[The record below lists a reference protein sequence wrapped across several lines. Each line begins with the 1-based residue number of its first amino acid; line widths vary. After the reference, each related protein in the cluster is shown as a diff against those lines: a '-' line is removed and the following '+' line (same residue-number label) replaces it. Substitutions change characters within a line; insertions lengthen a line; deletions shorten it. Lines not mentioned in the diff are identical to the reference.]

1 MACHLCL
8 LIFQN
13 HQTQITMILLHCLIV
28 WSLQEPLWKEE
39 RKEEEQQI
47 GGVGEEKW
55 VILSFIPYW
64 WNLWKFYQVHWCT
77 WWSKIEISGCFSW
90 NLRQKYAKIISFFY
104 SIIVCSLSAYVF
116 YFSVFL
122 KWISFVGRTFFM
134 NMLNFTEKYWHIN
147 LILKSQLYTDQ
158 LWWSNH
164 LQAKLETTTRLPI
177 LFSI

>member
-1 MACHLCL
+1 MVNFWWAHFQTRSMLLPCPPNTTPSIHPFIGYSSPALPMACHLCL

-13 HQTQITMILLHCLIV
+13 HQTQITVILLHCLIV

-90 NLRQKYAKIISFFY
+90 NLRQKYAKIISFFR
-104 SIIVCSLSAYVF
+104 V
-116 YFSVFL
+116 
-122 KWISFVGRTFFM
+122 
-134 NMLNFTEKYWHIN
+134 
-147 LILKSQLYTDQ
+147 
-158 LWWSNH
+158 
-164 LQAKLETTTRLPI
+164 
-177 LFSI
+177 

>member
-64 WNLWKFYQVHWCT
+64 WNLWKFYQVYWCT

-90 NLRQKYAKIISFFY
+90 NLRQKYAKIISFFLQY
-104 SIIVCSLSAYVF
+104 NCLQFVSIC
-116 YFSVFL
+116 
-122 KWISFVGRTFFM
+122 
-134 NMLNFTEKYWHIN
+134 
-147 LILKSQLYTDQ
+147 IL
-158 LWWSNH
+158 
-164 LQAKLETTTRLPI
+164 
-177 LFSI
+177 LFSIFKMNFFCWKDFFYEYFKLHRKVLTH